1 MRGETSVV
9 YSLLD
14 PTGNLTLL
22 AETPVPPAAQPRA
35 ARALMDLEPGA
46 EQAGFLTQDGEGPC
60 LRMAGGEF
68 CGNAS
73 MCAAMLFLRRR
84 GREAG
89 TVRVRVSGTPRPVEV
104 VIASGPGGGALGT
117 VAMPA
122 PLSLAPVTL
131 PGGRTLPAARFAGIC
146 HVLVEEA
153 LPAPEAEALARGLCA
168 SLGAEALG
176 LMLLD
181 RGALSLRPLVYVPGA
196 GTLCWESSCASGT
209 AAVGALLAAR
219 AGKRLTLPLSQ
230 PGGVLE
236 IDADPAG
243 RLRLTGTVRLLKDA
257 AAAALPL

>member
-1 MRGETSVV
+1 MTGETSVV

-22 AETPVPPAAQPRA
+22 AETPVPPAAQPRT
-35 ARALMDLEPGA
+35 ARALMDREPGA
-46 EQAGFLTQDGEGPC
+46 EQAGFLTRDEEGPC

-73 MCAAMLFLRRR
+73 MCAAMLYLRRR

-89 TVRVRVSGTPRPVEV
+89 TVRVRVSGTTRPVEV
-104 VIASGPGGGALGT
+104 AIAPGPGGARGT
-117 VAMPA
+117 VTMPP

-131 PGGRTLPAARFAGIC
+131 PGGRRLPAARFAGIC

-153 LPAPEAEALARGLCA
+153 LPVPEAEALARALCL

-181 RGALSLRPLVYVPGA
+181 RGALSLRPLVFVPGA
-196 GTLCWESSCASGT
+196 GTLFWESSCASGT

-219 AGKRLTLPLSQ
+219 AGKRVTLALSQ

-243 RLRLTGTVRLLKDA
+243 RLLLTGTVRVLKDA
-257 AAAALPL
+257 VTASLPL